1 MSRIPPSGLSLS
13 PINERVPLQ
22 INKAAAGTSKDNHE
36 YGSTRI
42 NASSTI
48 EQPQL
53 GRRWSTGAPSSTASA
68 TTSSSQPINASIRN
82 YSVDEFANKSDEH
95 LQNLQNKIMRTGR
108 QRKKLAA
115 RSKGGEFQQRR
126 KKRRV
131 YFCCVS
137 SEIDVEKLHDVFDKR
152 PNQQWESRM
161 YEDVLH
167 LFYNPINNVDQQ
179 DVYFEGSP
187 DYQEEAYGAPHHNV
201 FIKSPLP
208 SDGQHPFNNTNT
220 AHPMDTNSNDAT
232 TSNSKDINNHN
243 HDISNHNLDT
253 EPLHIDPAAAE
264 SIPAVNI
271 PMDSQSAA
279 KLWLTGGKEVFIFDF
294 GAIVFWGFHRG
305 NGRKEEIVGSNDH
318 YTSSYLPS
326 YAPSNVPAHI
336 PSLPLLPPPLH
347 TPTLLLHVKK
357 NC

>member
-1 MSRIPPSGLSLS
+1 MVKSSQTTAILIQLTQWELSQKNQTVMSRIPTSTLS

-22 INKAAAGTSKDNHE
+22 FNNTSGKSKDNHE
-36 YGSTRI
+36 YGSTRNNNVS
-42 NASSTI
+42 NAM
-48 EQPQL
+48 EQPPT
-53 GRRWSTGAPSSTASA
+53 GRRWSTSGSNMPASA
-68 TTSSSQPINASIRN
+68 TSSQPINSSVRN

-167 LFYNPINNVDQQ
+167 LFFNPINNMDQP

-187 DYQEEAYGAPHHNV
+187 DYQEEAYGAHHNV
-201 FIKSPLP
+201 FMQSPP
-208 SDGQHPFNNTNT
+208 QSDGGHPT
-220 AHPMDTNSNDAT
+220 DTNNNDAAV
-232 TSNSKDINNHN
+232 INNHDPIN
-243 HDISNHNLDT
+243 HDNECTRNGN
-253 EPLHIDPAAAE
+253 DPVAGE
-264 SIPAVNI
+264 SIPAVI

-305 NGRKEEIVGSNDH
+305 IEWEWE
-318 YTSSYLPS
+318 
-326 YAPSNVPAHI
+326 
-336 PSLPLLPPPLH
+336 
-347 TPTLLLHVKK
+347 
-357 NC
+357 

>member
-1 MSRIPPSGLSLS
+1 MSRIPTSALS
-13 PINERVPLQ
+13 PINERQPLQ
-22 INKAAAGTSKDNHE
+22 FNNPGGKSKDNHE
-36 YGSTRI
+36 YGSTRSNNVS
-42 NASSTI
+42 NAM
-48 EQPQL
+48 EQPPI
-53 GRRWSTGAPSSTASA
+53 GRRWSTGGPNMSASA
-68 TTSSSQPINASIRN
+68 ASSQPINASIRN

-167 LFYNPINNVDQQ
+167 LFYNPINNSDQQ

-187 DYQEEAYGAPHHNV
+187 DYQEEAYGAHHNV
-201 FIKSPLP
+201 FIQSPP
-208 SDGQHPFNNTNT
+208 HQSDGHPFGSTET
-220 AHPMDTNSNDAT
+220 VHPMDTNSNDAT
-232 TSNSKDINNHN
+232 VLNNHDPIN
-243 HDISNHNLDT
+243 HDNDCLRNGN
-253 EPLHIDPAAAE
+253 DPTAGE
-264 SIPAVNI
+264 SIPAVI

-305 NGRKEEIVGSNDH
+305 EE
-318 YTSSYLPS
+318 
-326 YAPSNVPAHI
+326 
-336 PSLPLLPPPLH
+336 
-347 TPTLLLHVKK
+347 
-357 NC
+357 

>member
-1 MSRIPPSGLSLS
+1 MVVPGTTYRMQWSNHQWDDVGRLVH
-13 PINERVPLQ
+13 PIHQHQLQ
-22 INKAAAGTSKDNHE
+22 VQHLLNN
-36 YGSTRI
+36 
-42 NASSTI
+42 
-48 EQPQL
+48 P
-53 GRRWSTGAPSSTASA
+53 
-68 TTSSSQPINASIRN
+68 SIRN
-82 YSVDEFANKSDEH
+82 YSVDEFANKSDEN

-167 LFYNPINNVDQQ
+167 LFYNPINNMDQQ

-187 DYQEEAYGAPHHNV
+187 DYQEEAYGAHHNV
-201 FIKSPLP
+201 FIQSPP
-208 SDGQHPFNNTNT
+208 QPDGQHPFGSTESAN
-220 AHPMDTNSNDAT
+220 PLDTNSNDAT
-232 TSNSKDINNHN
+232 TTNNH
-243 HDISNHNLDT
+243 DTSNHGHDT
-253 EPLHIDPAAAE
+253 ETARIDPTAGE
-264 SIPAVNI
+264 TIPAVI

-305 NGRKEEIVGSNDH
+305 ENNDNEGWNDLNL
-318 YTSSYLPS
+318 TL
-326 YAPSNVPAHI
+326 
-336 PSLPLLPPPLH
+336 
-347 TPTLLLHVKK
+347 TP
-357 NC
+357 